1 MELDQL
7 VADHANAIETILN
20 LVRNFSHNNT
30 QAIINIHRS
39 YHEQLDA
46 ERQTNM
52 DLRNEHFEWQ
62 ARLMNLAALLRE
74 AYRESTNEEAL
85 TEVALIAGLRS
96 ENRALRRHIGLPVD
110 DSDDEGGGGG
120 GNDGGGNTTS
130 QHDNSNQVGGG
141 DGNSAGGDAT
151 AGDTGDGGGSSSGGG
166 GSGDGGGGTTTN
178 AEAT

>member
-1 MELDQL
+1 
-7 VADHANAIETILN
+7 
-20 LVRNFSHNNT
+20 
-30 QAIINIHRS
+30 
-39 YHEQLDA
+39 
-46 ERQTNM
+46 
-52 DLRNEHFEWQ
+52 
-62 ARLMNLAALLRE
+62 MNLAALLRE

-141 DGNSAGGDAT
+141 DGNSA
-151 AGDTGDGGGSSSGGG
+151 AGVVVVRLPTLKLRSQLVSSIRFDSILAAGVLEPVV
-166 GSGDGGGGTTTN
+166 SLR
-178 AEAT
+178 A